1 MKKTRKDT
9 GDMLESLFNPENAL
23 MCFINKIIDLVVL
36 SILWTLCSA
45 PLVTMGAAS
54 AALYYALTK
63 SVRCQRG
70 HAAKEFWRAFK
81 SNLKRGIL
89 FELVWAALAF
99 MMLVTD
105 VPLVTTFLD
114 TGKVQN
120 VFLLILFVV
129 KAVLLIGAACWYYPM
144 ISRFEQGVW
153 KTAEA
158 AVFTMLRHALRSIL
172 VILLTVFA
180 VSLLVAEPLLLA
192 IVPGVSAWLLSFL
205 QEPVFRALYDS
216 AEVPEDDDPWYREL

>member
-1 MKKTRKDT
+1 
-9 GDMLESLFNPENAL
+9 MLESLFNPENAL

-54 AALYYALTK
+54 SALYYALTK

-120 VFLLILFVV
+120 VFLLILFAV

>member
-1 MKKTRKDT
+1 
-9 GDMLESLFNPENAL
+9 MLESLFNPENAL

-120 VFLLILFVV
+120 VFLLILFAV

-158 AVFTMLRHALRSIL
+158 AVFSYNCGRWSRSFHSWTARKHSYNCDI
-172 VILLTVFA
+172 
-180 VSLLVAEPLLLA
+180 
-192 IVPGVSAWLLSFL
+192 
-205 QEPVFRALYDS
+205 RC
-216 AEVPEDDDPWYREL
+216 WYRWLPAGSAIPMYGCRSPGKCRNHTRQNRGS

>member
-1 MKKTRKDT
+1 
-9 GDMLESLFNPENAL
+9 MLESLFNPENAL

-129 KAVLLIGAACWYYPM
+129 KAVLLIGAACWYYPI

>member
-1 MKKTRKDT
+1 M
-9 GDMLESLFNPENAL
+9 
-23 MCFINKIIDLVVL
+23 
-36 SILWTLCSA
+36 
-45 PLVTMGAAS
+45 
-54 AALYYALTK
+54 
-63 SVRCQRG
+63 
-70 HAAKEFWRAFK
+70 
-81 SNLKRGIL
+81 
-89 FELVWAALAF
+89 
-99 MMLVTD
+99 
-105 VPLVTTFLD
+105 
-114 TGKVQN
+114 
-120 VFLLILFVV
+120 FLLILFAV

-158 AVFTMLRHALRSIL
+158 AVFSMLRHALRSIL

>member
-1 MKKTRKDT
+1 
-9 GDMLESLFNPENAL
+9 MLESLFNPENAL

-45 PLVTMGAAS
+45 LLVTMGAAS

-120 VFLLILFVV
+120 VFLLILFAV

>member
-1 MKKTRKDT
+1 
-9 GDMLESLFNPENAL
+9 MLESLFNPENAF

-54 AALYYALTK
+54 AALYYAVTK

-70 HAAKEFWRAFK
+70 HAAKDFWRAFK

-120 VFLLILFVV
+120 VFLLILFAV

-216 AEVPEDDDPWYREL
+216 VEVPEDDDPWYREL

>member
-1 MKKTRKDT
+1 
-9 GDMLESLFNPENAL
+9 MLESLFNPENAL

-120 VFLLILFVV
+120 VFLLILFAV

-158 AVFTMLRHALRSIL
+158 AVFTMLRHVLRSIL

>member
-1 MKKTRKDT
+1 
-9 GDMLESLFNPENAL
+9 MLESLFNPENAF

-45 PLVTMGAAS
+45 PLVTMGATS
-54 AALYYALTK
+54 AALYYAVTK
-63 SVRCQRG
+63 AVRCQRG

-81 SNLKRGIL
+81 SNMKRGIL

-120 VFLLILFVV
+120 VFLLILFAV

-158 AVFTMLRHALRSIL
+158 AVFTMLCHALRSIL

-180 VSLLVAEPLLLA
+180 VSLLIAEPLLLA
-192 IVPGVSAWLLSFL
+192 IVPGVSTWLLSFL
-205 QEPVFRALYDS
+205 QEPVFRTLYDS
-216 AEVPEDDDPWYREL
+216 AELPEDDDPWYREL

>member
-1 MKKTRKDT
+1 
-9 GDMLESLFNPENAL
+9 MLESLFNPENAF

-54 AALYYALTK
+54 AALYYAVTK

-70 HAAKEFWRAFK
+70 HAAKDFWRAFK

-120 VFLLILFVV
+120 VFLLILFAV

>member
-1 MKKTRKDT
+1 
-9 GDMLESLFNPENAL
+9 MLESLFNPENAL

-120 VFLLILFVV
+120 VFLLILFAV

-216 AEVPEDDDPWYREL
+216 AEVPEDDAPWYREL

>member
-1 MKKTRKDT
+1 
-9 GDMLESLFNPENAL
+9 MLESLFNPENAF

-54 AALYYALTK
+54 AALYYAVTK

-120 VFLLILFVV
+120 VFLLILFAV

-158 AVFTMLRHALRSIL
+158 AVFSMLRHALRSIL

-216 AEVPEDDDPWYREL
+216 AEVPEDDDTWYREL

>member
-1 MKKTRKDT
+1 
-9 GDMLESLFNPENAL
+9 MLESLFNPENAL

-70 HAAKEFWRAFK
+70 HAAKEFWRACK

-120 VFLLILFVV
+120 VFLLILFAV

>member
-1 MKKTRKDT
+1 
-9 GDMLESLFNPENAL
+9 MLESLFNPENAL

>member
-1 MKKTRKDT
+1 
-9 GDMLESLFNPENAL
+9 MLESLFNPENAL

-105 VPLVTTFLD
+105 GPLVTTFLD

-120 VFLLILFVV
+120 VFLLILFAV

>member
-1 MKKTRKDT
+1 
-9 GDMLESLFNPENAL
+9 MLESLFNPENAF

-54 AALYYALTK
+54 AALYYAVAK

-89 FELVWAALAF
+89 FELVWAVLAF

-105 VPLVTTFLD
+105 VPLITTFLD

-120 VFLLILFVV
+120 VFLLILFAV

-172 VILLTVFA
+172 VILLTIFA
-180 VSLLVAEPLLLA
+180 VSLLVVEPLLLA

-205 QEPVFRALYDS
+205 QEPVFRTLYDS
-216 AEVPEDDDPWYREL
+216 AELPENADTWYQGL

>member
-1 MKKTRKDT
+1 
-9 GDMLESLFNPENAL
+9 MLESLFNPENAL

-120 VFLLILFVV
+120 VFLLILFAV

-158 AVFTMLRHALRSIL
+158 AGFTMLRHALRSIL

>member
-1 MKKTRKDT
+1 
-9 GDMLESLFNPENAL
+9 MLESLFNPENAL

-144 ISRFEQGVW
+144 ISRFEQVVW

-205 QEPVFRALYDS
+205 QEPVFQALYDS

>member
-1 MKKTRKDT
+1 
-9 GDMLESLFNPENAL
+9 MLESLFNPENAL

-45 PLVTMGAAS
+45 LLVTMGAAS

>member
-1 MKKTRKDT
+1 
-9 GDMLESLFNPENAL
+9 MLESLFNPENAF

-36 SILWTLCSA
+36 SILWTVCCI
-45 PLVTMGAAS
+45 PIVTIGASS
-54 AALYYALTK
+54 AALYYAVTK

-81 SNLKRGIL
+81 GNLKRGII
-89 FELVWAALAF
+89 FELIWTALAF

-120 VFLLILFVV
+120 VFLLILFAV
-129 KAVLLIGAACWYYPM
+129 KAILLIGAACWYYPM
-144 ISRFEQGVW
+144 ISRFEQTVW
-153 KTAEA
+153 RMAEA

-172 VILLTVFA
+172 LIILALFA
-180 VSLLVAEPLLLA
+180 ASLLVAEPLLLA
-192 IVPGVSAWLLSFL
+192 IVPGTAAWLLSFL
-205 QEPVFRALYDS
+205 QEPVFQKLY
-216 AEVPEDDDPWYREL
+216 EDTDTSDDEDPWYLEL

>member
-1 MKKTRKDT
+1 
-9 GDMLESLFNPENAL
+9 MLESLFNPENAL

-45 PLVTMGAAS
+45 LLVTMGAAS

-70 HAAKEFWRAFK
+70 QASGYSQWELPAGEYVVC
-81 SNLKRGIL
+81 S
-89 FELVWAALAF
+89 FEAENF

-120 VFLLILFVV
+120 VFLLILFAV

>member
-1 MKKTRKDT
+1 
-9 GDMLESLFNPENAL
+9 MLESLFNPENAF

-120 VFLLILFVV
+120 VFLLILFAV

>member
-1 MKKTRKDT
+1 
-9 GDMLESLFNPENAL
+9 MLESLFNPENAL

-120 VFLLILFVV
+120 VFLLILFAV

-192 IVPGVSAWLLSFL
+192 IIPGVSAWLLSFL

>member
-1 MKKTRKDT
+1 
-9 GDMLESLFNPENAL
+9 MLESLFNPENAF

-70 HAAKEFWRAFK
+70 HAAKDFWRAFK

-120 VFLLILFVV
+120 VFLLILFAV

>member
-1 MKKTRKDT
+1 
-9 GDMLESLFNPENAL
+9 MLESLFNPENAL

-99 MMLVTD
+99 MMLEC
-105 VPLVTTFLD
+105 VPADPVCGQGRPADRRGVLV
-114 TGKVQN
+114 
-120 VFLLILFVV
+120 
-129 KAVLLIGAACWYYPM
+129 
-144 ISRFEQGVW
+144 
-153 KTAEA
+153 
-158 AVFTMLRHALRSIL
+158 
-172 VILLTVFA
+172 
-180 VSLLVAEPLLLA
+180 
-192 IVPGVSAWLLSFL
+192 LSDDL
-205 QEPVFRALYDS
+205 PV
-216 AEVPEDDDPWYREL
+216 

>member
-1 MKKTRKDT
+1 
-9 GDMLESLFNPENAL
+9 MLESLFNPENPF
-23 MCFINKIIDLVVL
+23 MCFVNKIIDLVVL
-36 SILWTLCSA
+36 SILWTLCSV

-54 AALYYALTK
+54 AALYYAVTK
-63 SVRCQRG
+63 TVRCQRE

-114 TGKVQN
+114 TGKIQN
-120 VFLLILFVV
+120 VFLLILFAV
-129 KAVLLIGAACWYYPM
+129 KAVLLIGVACWYYPM
-144 ISRFEQGVW
+144 ISRFEQSVW

-158 AVFTMLRHALRSIL
+158 AVFTMLRHTLRSIL
-172 VILLTVFA
+172 VILLTTFA
-180 VSLLVAEPLLLA
+180 ASLLVAEPLLLA
-192 IVPGVSAWLLSFL
+192 IVPGLCSWLLSFL
-205 QEPVFRALYDS
+205 QEPVFRTLYDS
-216 AEVPEDDDPWYREL
+216 AELPENADTWYQEL

>member
-1 MKKTRKDT
+1 
-9 GDMLESLFNPENAL
+9 MLESLFNPENAL

-120 VFLLILFVV
+120 VFLLILFAV

-180 VSLLVAEPLLLA
+180 VSLLVAEPLLLE

>member
-1 MKKTRKDT
+1 
-9 GDMLESLFNPENAL
+9 MLESLFNPENAF

-120 VFLLILFVV
+120 VFLLILFAV

-153 KTAEA
+153 KRRRRRYLPCCATHCGR
-158 AVFTMLRHALRSIL
+158 FSSFCLRFLPSLYSSRSRCCWR
-172 VILLTVFA
+172 
-180 VSLLVAEPLLLA
+180 SY
-192 IVPGVSAWLLSFL
+192 
-205 QEPVFRALYDS
+205 RA
-216 AEVPEDDDPWYREL
+216 

>member
-1 MKKTRKDT
+1 
-9 GDMLESLFNPENAL
+9 MLESLFNPENAF

-54 AALYYALTK
+54 AALYYAVTK

-120 VFLLILFVV
+120 VFLLILFAV

-158 AVFTMLRHALRSIL
+158 AVFTMLRHTLRSIL

>member
-1 MKKTRKDT
+1 
-9 GDMLESLFNPENAL
+9 MLESLFNPENAF

-54 AALYYALTK
+54 AALYYAVTK

-120 VFLLILFVV
+120 VFLLILFAV

-158 AVFTMLRHALRSIL
+158 AVFSMLRHALRSIL

>member
-1 MKKTRKDT
+1 
-9 GDMLESLFNPENAL
+9 MLESLFNPENAL

-120 VFLLILFVV
+120 VFLLILFAV

-205 QEPVFRALYDS
+205 QEPVFRVLYDS

>member
-1 MKKTRKDT
+1 
-9 GDMLESLFNPENAL
+9 MLESLFNPENAF

-45 PLVTMGAAS
+45 PIVTMGAAS
-54 AALYYALTK
+54 AALYYAVTK

-120 VFLLILFVV
+120 VFLLILFAV

-172 VILLTVFA
+172 VILLTIFA
-180 VSLLVAEPLLLA
+180 VSLLAAEPLLLA
-192 IVPGVSAWLLSFL
+192 IVPGAGVWLFSFL
-205 QEPVFRALYDS
+205 QEPVFRTLYDS
-216 AEVPEDDDPWYREL
+216 TEEPEDDDPWYREL

>member
-1 MKKTRKDT
+1 
-9 GDMLESLFNPENAL
+9 MLESLFNPENAL

-205 QEPVFRALYDS
+205 QEPVFQALYDS

>member
-1 MKKTRKDT
+1 
-9 GDMLESLFNPENAL
+9 MLESLFNPQNAL

-120 VFLLILFVV
+120 VFLLILFAV

>member
-1 MKKTRKDT
+1 
-9 GDMLESLFNPENAL
+9 MLESLFNPENAF

-54 AALYYALTK
+54 AALYYAVTK

-120 VFLLILFVV
+120 VFLLILFAV

-158 AVFTMLRHALRSIL
+158 AVFTMLRHALRSIF
-172 VILLTVFA
+172 VIVLTVFA

>member
-1 MKKTRKDT
+1 
-9 GDMLESLFNPENAL
+9 MLESLFNPENAL

-120 VFLLILFVV
+120 VFLLILFAV

>member
-1 MKKTRKDT
+1 
-9 GDMLESLFNPENAL
+9 MLESLFNPENAL

-120 VFLLILFVV
+120 VFLLILFAV

-216 AEVPEDDDPWYREL
+216 AEVPEDDGPWYREL